1 VLPNMDDIAFFDSSS
16 YPSRGGIWPD
26 AGRREKPDVSHE
38 TSMSSSVD
46 HVDASTVSAPHDV
59 DSSTISSGD
68 HSDVKRSNSEGD
80 VIVTSPHPSSPHR
93 SATVPLS
100 RDPSPTPDPSH
111 QHSFSPHGHHSPE
124 HHPPAEDPDSST
136 EAALLEVQHPLLRH
150 KSSSSSEKSK
160 RRFLGI
166 RRGSPSSGL
175 GSRPSSHAPSPT
187 PSLENLR
194 TLSPEPR
201 HSSSP
206 PPDAGPTRSPVP
218 SGQSSLFSTLKS
230 RAGDRQALSNTAKET
245 MRKWTVNWG
254 GLKKDHRDSSAA
266 SSVHTSVAS
275 SVHTQDG
282 RDNKHHSTS
291 QKVKSS
297 YAEIRAAVDGRKE
310 GRRRSSEGPS
320 APIRIPNHGHKG
332 RTGSISSLHHPQ
344 GSSLSSSQTESSSA
358 GWSADPWVVETSSD
372 LASQPPP
379 AIDVDGTQV
388 DSETVNGN
396 EPAPAMT
403 TLPPVPLPPRPIQSQ
418 PSQGKTMSIPGIH
431 ARNRGE
437 VMSMG
442 YAPPSPPAPAE
453 TKTGVSSVYRLWKYS
468 PAGHS
473 EQLDGDGNAE
483 HAGTHSPPVL
493 TADSAEA
500 LPEPTPTST
509 TRPQAPPL
517 PPRAP
522 VSLHPVSS
530 DSSTLSPASVALKSI
545 ASRDE
550 CRTQDGEGVDTSSS
564 PPVSPKPP
572 LPPRKIHVPA

>member
-1 VLPNMDDIAFFDSSS
+1 MDDIAFFDSSS
-16 YPSRGGIWPD
+16 YSSRGGIWPD
-26 AGRREKPDVSHE
+26 AGRREKPDVGHGLPVPSA
-38 TSMSSSVD
+38 VD
-46 HVDASTVSAPHDV
+46 HIDVSTVSAPHDV
-59 DSSTISSGD
+59 DSSTVISGD
-68 HSDVKRSNSEGD
+68 HSDVKRSNSEGE
-80 VIVTSPHPSSPHR
+80 VIETTSHHPSSTHR

-100 RDPSPTPDPSH
+100 RGPSPTPDHSH
-111 QHSFSPHGHHSPE
+111 RHSFSPRGHHPPE
-124 HHPPAEDPDSST
+124 HHTPVEGPDSST
-136 EAALLEVQHPLLRH
+136 EAVLLEVQHPPLRH

-166 RRGSPSSGL
+166 RRSSPSSAL
-175 GSRPSSHAPSPT
+175 VSRPSSHAPSPT

-194 TLSPEPR
+194 TPSPESP
-201 HSSSP
+201 HSLSSP
-206 PPDAGPTRSPVP
+206 PDARRTKSPVP
-218 SGQSSLFSTLKS
+218 SGQSSLLSTLKS

-245 MRKWTVNWG
+245 MRKWAVNWG
-254 GLKKDHRDSSAA
+254 GLKKDHRDSSE
-266 SSVHTSVAS
+266 AS

-282 RDNKHHSTS
+282 RDNDLHSTS

-310 GRRRSSEGPS
+310 ERRRSSEGPS
-320 APIRIPNHGHKG
+320 TPIHIPDRGHKG
-332 RTGSISSLHHPQ
+332 RTGSISSLQRPR

-358 GWSADPWVVETSSD
+358 GWSADPWVDETSSQ
-372 LASQPPP
+372 LASQRPP
-379 AIDVDGTQV
+379 AIDIDGTQL
-388 DSETVNGN
+388 DSEAVNAVNGN
-396 EPAPAMT
+396 EPAPAIT
-403 TLPPVPLPPRPIQSQ
+403 PLPPVPLPPRPIQSQ

-468 PAGHS
+468 PVGHS

-500 LPEPTPTST
+500 SPEPTPIST

-517 PPRAP
+517 PPRTP
-522 VSLHPVSS
+522 VSMRPVSS
-530 DSSTLSPASVALKSI
+530 DSSSLSPASAALKSI

-550 CRTQDGEGVDTSSS
+550 CRAQDGEGVDASSS

>member
-1 VLPNMDDIAFFDSSS
+1 MDDISFFDSSPYS
-16 YPSRGGIWPD
+16 SRGGIWPD
-26 AGRREKPDVSHE
+26 AGRREKPDVTNVSHMH
-38 TSMSSSVD
+38 SAVD
-46 HVDASTVSAPHDV
+46 HVDVSTVSAPHDV
-59 DSSTISSGD
+59 DSSTNSSGE
-68 HSDVKRSNSEGD
+68 HSDVKRSNSDGD
-80 VIVTSPHPSSPHR
+80 VIVTTSPHPTSPHR

-100 RDPSPTPDPSH
+100 RGPSPTPDPSH
-111 QHSFSPHGHHSPE
+111 QDSFSPHG

-166 RRGSPSSGL
+166 RRSSPSSAL

-194 TLSPEPR
+194 TLSPEPP

-206 PPDAGPTRSPVP
+206 PPHARPTKSPVP
-218 SGQSSLFSTLKS
+218 SGQSSLLSTLKS

-245 MRKWTVNWG
+245 MRKWGVNWG
-254 GLKKDHRDSSAA
+254 GLKKDHRDSS
-266 SSVHTSVAS
+266 VAS
-275 SVHTQDG
+275 SVHAQDG
-282 RDNKHHSTS
+282 RENKLHSTS
-291 QKVKSS
+291 PKVKSS
-297 YAEIRAAVDGRKE
+297 YAEIRAAVDERKGE
-310 GRRRSSEGPS
+310 KRRSSDGPS
-320 APIRIPNHGHKG
+320 APIRIPDREHKG

-358 GWSADPWVVETSSD
+358 EWSADPWVDETSPD
-372 LASQPPP
+372 PVPQTPP
-379 AIDVDGTQV
+379 AIDVDGTQL
-388 DSETVNGN
+388 DAETVNGN

-403 TLPPVPLPPRPIQSQ
+403 TPVPLPPRPIQSQ

-431 ARNRGE
+431 ERNRGE

-453 TKTGVSSVYRLWKYS
+453 TKAGVSSVYRLWKYS
-468 PAGHS
+468 PVGHS
-473 EQLDGDGNAE
+473 EQLDADGNVE

-500 LPEPTPTST
+500 SPEVTPTST

-517 PPRAP
+517 PPRTP
-522 VSLHPVSS
+522 TLMHPVSG
-530 DSSTLSPASVALKSI
+530 DSSGLSPASAALKSI

-550 CRTQDGEGVDTSSS
+550 CRVQDGEGVDAPSS

>member
-1 VLPNMDDIAFFDSSS
+1 MDDISFFDSSS
-16 YPSRGGIWPD
+16 YPNRGGIWPD
-26 AGRREKPDVSHE
+26 AGRREKPDVSHV
-38 TSMSSSVD
+38 SPMPSAVD
-46 HVDASTVSAPHDV
+46 HVGVSTVSAPHDV
-59 DSSTISSGD
+59 DSSTSSGD

-80 VIVTSPHPSSPHR
+80 VIVTTSPHPTSSHR
-93 SATVPLS
+93 SATAPLS
-100 RDPSPTPDPSH
+100 RDPSPTPDPPH
-111 QHSFSPHGHHSPE
+111 QHSFSPHGHHPPE

-136 EAALLEVQHPLLRH
+136 EVALLEVQHHLLRH

-166 RRGSPSSGL
+166 RRSSPSSGL

-206 PPDAGPTRSPVP
+206 PPDARPTRSPVP
-218 SGQSSLFSTLKS
+218 SGQSSLLSTLKS

-245 MRKWTVNWG
+245 MRKWAVNWG
-254 GLKKDHRDSSAA
+254 GLKKDHRDSSM
-266 SSVHTSVAS
+266 AS

-282 RDNKHHSTS
+282 RDNKHHSAS
-291 QKVKSS
+291 QKAKSS

-320 APIRIPNHGHKG
+320 TPIHIPDRGHKG
-332 RTGSISSLHHPQ
+332 RTGSISSLHHAQ

-358 GWSADPWVVETSSD
+358 GWSADPWVVETSPD
-372 LASQPPP
+372 LTSQPPP
-379 AIDVDGTQV
+379 VIDLDGTQL
-388 DSETVNGN
+388 DSGTVNGN
-396 EPAPAMT
+396 EPAPAT
-403 TLPPVPLPPRPIQSQ
+403 TTPPPVPLPPRPIQSQ

-442 YAPPSPPAPAE
+442 YAPPSPPAPTE

-468 PAGHS
+468 HS

-500 LPEPTPTST
+500 SPEPTPTST
-509 TRPQAPPL
+509 TTRQAPPL
-517 PPRAP
+517 PPRTAAL
-522 VSLHPVSS
+522 LHPVSS
-530 DSSTLSPASVALKSI
+530 DSSTLSPASAALKSI

-550 CRTQDGEGVDTSSS
+550 CRTQDGEGVDASSF

-572 LPPRKIHVPA
+572 LPPRKIQVPA

>member
-1 VLPNMDDIAFFDSSS
+1 MDDISFFDSSS

-26 AGRREKPDVSHE
+26 AVRREKPDLAHVSPMP
-38 TSMSSSVD
+38 SAVD
-46 HVDASTVSAPHDV
+46 HVDMSTVSTPHDV

-80 VIVTSPHPSSPHR
+80 VIITTSPHPTSLHR
-93 SATVPLS
+93 SVTVPPS
-100 RDPSPTPDPSH
+100 RDPSPTANPSH
-111 QHSFSPHGHHSPE
+111 QDSFSPRGHHPPE

-136 EAALLEVQHPLLRH
+136 EGALLEVQHPVLRH

-206 PPDAGPTRSPVP
+206 PPDARPTKSPVP
-218 SGQSSLFSTLKS
+218 SGQSSLLSTLKS

-245 MRKWTVNWG
+245 MRKWAVNWG
-254 GLKKDHRDSSAA
+254 GLKKDHRDSS
-266 SSVHTSVAS
+266 VAS
-275 SVHTQDG
+275 SLHAQDG
-282 RDNKHHSTS
+282 RDITVHSTP

-297 YAEIRAAVDGRKE
+297 YAEIRAAVDGRK
-310 GRRRSSEGPS
+310 GDRRRSSDGPS
-320 APIRIPNHGHKG
+320 TPILIPDHGHKG
-332 RTGSISSLHHPQ
+332 RAGSISSLHHPQ

-358 GWSADPWVVETSSD
+358 EWSADPWVDKTPPELTSQ
-372 LASQPPP
+372 LPP
-379 AIDVDGTQV
+379 AIDVDGTQL
-388 DSETVNGN
+388 DLETVNGN

-403 TLPPVPLPPRPIQSQ
+403 TPPPVLPPRPIQSQ

-442 YAPPSPPAPAE
+442 YAPPSPPAPVE

-468 PAGHS
+468 AVGQS
-473 EQLDGDGNAE
+473 EQLDGDENAE

-493 TADSAEA
+493 TADSAEVS
-500 LPEPTPTST
+500 PEPTPTST

-517 PPRAP
+517 PPRTP
-522 VSLHPVSS
+522 TLLHPVSS
-530 DSSTLSPASVALKSI
+530 DSSGLSSASAALKSI

-550 CRTQDGEGVDTSSS
+550 YRAQDGEGVDASIS

>member
-1 VLPNMDDIAFFDSSS
+1 MDDIAFFDSSS
-16 YPSRGGIWPD
+16 YSSRGGIWPD
-26 AGRREKPDVSHE
+26 AGRRERPDVVHVSPMPS
-38 TSMSSSVD
+38 TAD
-46 HVDASTVSAPHDV
+46 HVDVSTVSAPHDV
-59 DSSTISSGD
+59 DSSTSSSSD
-68 HSDVKRSNSEGD
+68 QPDVKRSNSEGD
-80 VIVTSPHPSSPHR
+80 VIVTTSPLPTSPHR
-93 SATVPLS
+93 SVTVPVS

-111 QHSFSPHGHHSPE
+111 QHSFSPHGHHPPE
-124 HHPPAEDPDSST
+124 HHPPAENLDSSI
-136 EAALLEVQHPLLRH
+136 EAALLEVQHPILRH

-175 GSRPSSHAPSPT
+175 GSRPSSHAPSPA

-194 TLSPEPR
+194 SLSPEPR
-201 HSSSP
+201 YSSSP
-206 PPDAGPTRSPVP
+206 PPDARPTRSPVP
-218 SGQSSLFSTLKS
+218 SGQSSLLSTLKS

-245 MRKWTVNWG
+245 MRKWAVNWG
-254 GLKKDHRDSSAA
+254 GLKKDHRDSSMA
-266 SSVHTSVAS
+266 SSVHGP
-275 SVHTQDG
+275 QDS

-320 APIRIPNHGHKG
+320 TPIRIPDRGHKG
-332 RTGSISSLHHPQ
+332 RTASISSLHHPQ

-358 GWSADPWVVETSSD
+358 GWSADPWVVETSPE

-379 AIDVDGTQV
+379 AIDVDGTQLE
-388 DSETVNGN
+388 SETVNGN
-396 EPAPAMT
+396 EPASVVT
-403 TLPPVPLPPRPIQSQ
+403 TPPPVPLPPRPIQSQ

-442 YAPPSPPAPAE
+442 YAPPSPPAPTE

-468 PAGHS
+468 PVGHS

-500 LPEPTPTST
+500 SPEPTPTPTST

-517 PPRAP
+517 PPRMP
-522 VSLHPVSS
+522 TLLHPVSS
-530 DSSTLSPASVALKSI
+530 DSSTLSPASAALKSI

-550 CRTQDGEGVDTSSS
+550 SRTQDGEGVDASSS

-572 LPPRKIHVPA
+572 LPPRKMHVPA

>member
-1 VLPNMDDIAFFDSSS
+1 MDDIAFFDSSS
-16 YPSRGGIWPD
+16 YSSRGGIWPD
-26 AGRREKPDVSHE
+26 AVRREKPDVEHVSHLP
-38 TSMSSSVD
+38 SAID
-46 HVDASTVSAPHDV
+46 HVDVSTVSAPHDV
-59 DSSTISSGD
+59 DSSTIISGD

-80 VIVTSPHPSSPHR
+80 VIETTSPHPTSPHR

-100 RDPSPTPDPSH
+100 RDPSPTSDPSH
-111 QHSFSPHGHHSPE
+111 QHSFSPRGHHPPE

-136 EAALLEVQHPLLRH
+136 EAARLEVQHPLLRH

-166 RRGSPSSGL
+166 RRSSPSSAL
-175 GSRPSSHAPSPT
+175 GSRPSSHAPSPS

-194 TLSPEPR
+194 TPSPEPL

-206 PPDAGPTRSPVP
+206 PPDARLTKSPVP
-218 SGQSSLFSTLKS
+218 SGQSSLLSTLKS

-245 MRKWTVNWG
+245 MRKWAVNWG
-254 GLKKDHRDSSAA
+254 GLKKDHRDSS
-266 SSVHTSVAS
+266 VAS
-275 SVHTQDG
+275 SVHAQDG
-282 RDNKHHSTS
+282 RDNKFHSTS
-291 QKVKSS
+291 QKAKSS
-297 YAEIRAAVDGRKE
+297 YAEIRAAVDGRKDE
-310 GRRRSSEGPS
+310 RRRSSEGPS
-320 APIRIPNHGHKG
+320 TPIRIPDHGHKG

-344 GSSLSSSQTESSSA
+344 GSSLSSSQTGSSSA
-358 GWSADPWVVETSSD
+358 GWPADPWVDETSPD
-372 LASQPPP
+372 LASQRLP
-379 AIDVDGTQV
+379 AIDVDGTQL
-388 DSETVNGN
+388 DPETVNGN

-442 YAPPSPPAPAE
+442 YAPPSPPAPVE

-468 PAGHS
+468 PVSQS
-473 EQLDGDGNAE
+473 EQPDGDGNAE
-483 HAGTHSPPVL
+483 HAGTQSPPVL

-500 LPEPTPTST
+500 SPEPTPTST

-522 VSLHPVSS
+522 PSLHPVSS
-530 DSSTLSPASVALKSI
+530 DSSKLSPASAALKSI

-550 CRTQDGEGVDTSSS
+550 CRAQDGEGVEVSSS

>member
-1 VLPNMDDIAFFDSSS
+1 MDDITFFDSSS
-16 YPSRGGIWPD
+16 YSSRGGIWPD
-26 AGRREKPDVSHE
+26 AGRRERPDVAHDSHMP
-38 TSMSSSVD
+38 SAVD
-46 HVDASTVSAPHDV
+46 HLDVSTVSASHDV
-59 DSSTISSGD
+59 DSSTTIISGD
-68 HSDVKRSNSEGD
+68 HSDVKRSNSDGD
-80 VIVTSPHPSSPHR
+80 VIESTSHHPTSPLR

-100 RDPSPTPDPSH
+100 RGPSPTLDASH
-111 QHSFSPHGHHSPE
+111 QHSFSPRGHHS
-124 HHPPAEDPDSST
+124 PAEDPDSST
-136 EAALLEVQHPLLRH
+136 EVALLEVQHHTLRH

-166 RRGSPSSGL
+166 RRSSPSSGL
-175 GSRPSSHAPSPT
+175 GSRSSSHAPSPT

-194 TLSPEPR
+194 TPSPEPI

-206 PPDAGPTRSPVP
+206 PPDARPTKSPVP
-218 SGQSSLFSTLKS
+218 SGQSSLLSTLKS

-245 MRKWTVNWG
+245 MRKWANWG
-254 GLKKDHRDSSAA
+254 GLKKDHRDSS
-266 SSVHTSVAS
+266 VAS
-275 SVHTQDG
+275 SAHTQDG
-282 RDNKHHSTS
+282 RDNKPHSTS

-310 GRRRSSEGPS
+310 ERRRSSEGPS
-320 APIRIPNHGHKG
+320 TPIRIPDRGHKG

-358 GWSADPWVVETSSD
+358 GWSADPWVVETSPD
-372 LASQPPP
+372 LAPP
-379 AIDVDGTQV
+379 AIDVDGTQL
-388 DSETVNGN
+388 DPETANGD
-396 EPAPAMT
+396 EPAPAVT

-453 TKTGVSSVYRLWKYS
+453 TKAGVSSVYRLWKYS
-468 PAGHS
+468 PVGQS
-473 EQLDGDGNAE
+473 EQLDGDGNTE
-483 HAGTHSPPVL
+483 HAGIHSPPVL

-500 LPEPTPTST
+500 SPEPTPTST
-509 TRPQAPPL
+509 TSTTQPQAPPL
-517 PPRAP
+517 PPRTP

-530 DSSTLSPASVALKSI
+530 DPSSLSPASAALKSI

-550 CRTQDGEGVDTSSS
+550 WRVQDGEGVDASSS

-572 LPPRKIHVPA
+572 LPPRKIQVPA

>member
-1 VLPNMDDIAFFDSSS
+1 MDDIAFFDSSS
-16 YPSRGGIWPD
+16 YSSRGGIWPD
-26 AGRREKPDVSHE
+26 AVRREKPDVAHDSHLP
-38 TSMSSSVD
+38 SAVD
-46 HVDASTVSAPHDV
+46 HVDVSTVSAPHDA
-59 DSSTISSGD
+59 DSSTTTSGD

-80 VIVTSPHPSSPHR
+80 VIVTTSPHPTSPHR

-111 QHSFSPHGHHSPE
+111 QHSQHSFGPHGHHPPE

-136 EAALLEVQHPLLRH
+136 EVALLEVQHPHPVLRH

-194 TLSPEPR
+194 TPSPEPP

-206 PPDAGPTRSPVP
+206 PPDARRTKSPAP
-218 SGQSSLFSTLKS
+218 SGQSSLLSTLKS

-245 MRKWTVNWG
+245 MRKWAVNWG
-254 GLKKDHRDSSAA
+254 GLKKDHRDSS
-266 SSVHTSVAS
+266 VAS
-275 SVHTQDG
+275 SVHAQDG
-282 RDNKHHSTS
+282 RDNKSHSS
-291 QKVKSS
+291 SVKSS
-297 YAEIRAAVDGRKE
+297 YAEIRAAVDGRKD
-310 GRRRSSEGPS
+310 RRRSSEGPS
-320 APIRIPNHGHKG
+320 TPIRIPERGHKG
-332 RTGSISSLHHPQ
+332 RAGSISSLHHAQ
-344 GSSLSSSQTESSSA
+344 GSSLSSSQTGSSSA
-358 GWSADPWVVETSSD
+358 GWSADPWVDETSPD

-379 AIDVDGTQV
+379 TIDVDGTQL

-396 EPAPAMT
+396 EPAQAMT
-403 TLPPVPLPPRPIQSQ
+403 TLTPVPLPPRPIQSQ

-442 YAPPSPPAPAE
+442 YAPPSPVAAAE

-468 PAGHS
+468 PASHS

-500 LPEPTPTST
+500 SPEPTPTST

-517 PPRAP
+517 PPRTPA
-522 VSLHPVSS
+522 SLHPVSS
-530 DSSTLSPASVALKSI
+530 DSSEPSPASAALKSI

-550 CRTQDGEGVDTSSS
+550 CRAQDGEGVVASSS